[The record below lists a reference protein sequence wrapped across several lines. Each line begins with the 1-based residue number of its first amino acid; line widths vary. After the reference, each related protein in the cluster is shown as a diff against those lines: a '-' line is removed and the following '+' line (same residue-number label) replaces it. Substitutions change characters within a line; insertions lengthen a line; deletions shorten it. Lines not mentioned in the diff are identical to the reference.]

1 MACIVE
7 GTGVAADTAQVVVD
21 TVAAGMVAL
30 RKEVGRH
37 IAALALPVGVVLA
50 WPKFL
55 TLS

>member
-1 MACIVE
+1 MIVMACIVE

-50 WPKFL
+50 
-55 TLS
+55 